1 MIVKVHSNYK
11 YLYIYYYLVIVA
23 GTTFSRYW
31 QIRVDQIPCGTL
43 YTPPHGCVQYFMAAH
58 GNFKSYNFGLND
70 DDYHH
75 LAYQVYSIC
84 IRREAGRCS
93 ISYVAANEGESFYLS
108 QTPTTVAVRS
118 KSGEKGCPADYLTI
132 PNGSNSQYGEASC
145 IVSILSSP
153 TQSSVSV
160 LRPRPLRPT

>member
-1 MIVKVHSNYK
+1 MYMDSSISSLTSNPS
-11 YLYIYYYLVIVA
+11 LTMTFT